1 MTSGPPWS
9 VKGIDP
15 KAREAAKDLA
25 RRSGMTLGEWLNQ
38 VILEDGAA
46 DEPAPAPPPM
56 EFRPAERRPASPIY
70 RRAEAPDHFG
80 DEIYRVTEA
89 LDRLAGRIEA
99 AESRTAQVVGG
110 VDQSVSSLVK
120 RLDGAERENTITAAR
135 FEGVVAELRDD
146 QARIAE
152 RLRRAEQ
159 EAAAPGPAEALRT
172 MEGAIAKVAGHLYE
186 GETRTREALE
196 ALREEFDG
204 VSARVE
210 AAPQNTAALVDN
222 VVARIAERLEQAEAR
237 TTSALRGLE
246 TSFGQL
252 DGRLQA
258 AESRIENKASS
269 GGLEQIA
276 AALANGVASA
286 RTEMAEKLKS
296 SSDGRFDRMEQALQE
311 MTSHVQGA
319 ERRSADALERMGH
332 EVLRMA
338 ETLGRKVQDV
348 ERRSADA
355 IEQVGGDVARI
366 ADAVE
371 TRFNRA
377 DATGAQALERLGGEI
392 ARITERLAERIA
404 NAERRSAQAFDDV
417 GEQVSRVSEKMQDRQ
432 ERASSDL
439 AERIRQSEERTAR
452 LLEGARERIDH
463 RLEETHRRAP
473 DPAPLAA
480 AAPAALTDPDVAPFG
495 QSTFSQP
502 AFGEERFNRAA
513 DPDFAPIPE
522 RAEESFAPSAFE
534 DDSFTKPAFSKEGF
548 APDRFAPD
556 RFVEPS
562 AFDDAAPAGGA
573 PDFAADPFL
582 DPAPGPGMAGGL
594 TRSIHAEPLAE
605 EPLPFGQSRDPGAVP
620 ERRSLSTKE
629 LIDQARAAARVAAQ
643 STDPKVRKAAAR
655 SNAEHSGGG
664 FSFAGLTLGGGSKK
678 KPKRRQASA
687 LGAALMVSGG
697 AAALSL
703 GAAGYIV
710 LSGQPGGALPARVA
724 AALSGHAAAPAPATP
739 LATEVA
745 PQPAAGGPALAAV
758 ALSPQTP
765 AAADAAQAPGAPAE
779 TPTQSAADF
788 YSDGVRKIEARDNSG
803 VESLRKSANLGYAPA
818 QFYLAKLY
826 EGGEAGLK
834 KDLGEAR
841 VWTQRAAD
849 AGDRK
854 AMHNLA
860 LYFVE
865 GAGGPKNTTTAAQW
879 FRRAADLGLV
889 DSQYNLG
896 RLYEEGFGVSQNP
909 AEAYKWYLIAARS
922 GDGESRASAQRLKG
936 QISAEAQAAAERA
949 AASFQSQ
956 PTRPVN
962 QLAQA
967 TLGSEVGSA
976 AGAQKA
982 LTRLGYYQGPTD
994 GTSSPALKLAIQAYQ
1009 RDQGLPPTGMLDT
1022 ALSARF
1028 AQIAP

>member
-1 MTSGPPWS
+1 

-38 VILEDGAA
+38 VILEDTPA
-46 DEPAPAPPPM
+46 DEPPPPVH
-56 EFRPAERRPASPIY
+56 PVERRPAGPIY
-70 RRAEAPDHFG
+70 RRAEAPEHPG
-80 DEIYRVTEA
+80 DEISRVAEA
-89 LDRLAGRIEA
+89 LDRLAARIEA

-120 RLDGAERENTITAAR
+120 RLEGAERENTITAAR
-135 FEGVVAELRDD
+135 FEGAVSELRGD
-146 QARIAE
+146 QTRIAE

-159 EAAAPGPAEALRT
+159 EAAAPGPTEAIRT

-196 ALREEFDG
+196 ALREDLDG
-204 VSARVE
+204 VAARVD
-210 AAPQNTAALVDN
+210 AAPENTAALVDS
-222 VVARIAERLEQAEAR
+222 VVARIAERLEQAEGR

-246 TSFGQL
+246 ASFGHL
-252 DGRLQA
+252 DSRLQA
-258 AESRIENKASS
+258 AESRLEDKASS

-276 AALANGVASA
+276 AALATGVASA
-286 RTEMAEKLKS
+286 RSEMAEKIKS
-296 SSDGRFDRMEQALQE
+296 SSDGRFDRMERALQE
-311 MTSHVQGA
+311 MTGHVQGA

-404 NAERRSAQAFDDV
+404 NAERRSAQAIDDV
-417 GEQVSRVSEKMQDRQ
+417 GEQVTRVSERLQDRQ

-452 LLEGARERIDH
+452 LLEGARDRIDH
-463 RLEETHRRAP
+463 RLEETHRRPSDAP
-473 DPAPLAA
+473 
-480 AAPAALTDPDVAPFG
+480 AAPAPETTDPDVAPFG
-495 QSTFSQP
+495 QFGLGDEGFGRTTEP
-502 AFGEERFNRAA
+502 AFAPPPARYEMPPEERFAPAA
-513 DPDFAPIPE
+513 PEPDPFARP
-522 RAEESFAPSAFE
+522 SFAK
-534 DDSFTKPAFSKEGF
+534 DDL
-548 APDRFAPD
+548 DD
-556 RFVEPS
+556 QRFVEPS
-562 AFDDAAPAGGA
+562 AFDVPAGDAARTPA
-573 PDFAADPFL
+573 FAADPFL
-582 DPAPGPGMAGGL
+582 EPA
-594 TRSIHAEPLAE
+594 TESEPSLD
-605 EPLPFGQSRDPGAVP
+605 EPLPFGQTADAAGAP
-620 ERRSLSTKE
+620 RRSLSTRE

-643 STDPKVRKAAAR
+643 ATDPKARKAARGSQEGR
-655 SNAEHSGGG
+655 SG
-664 FSFAGLTLGGGSKK
+664 FSFGGFGIGGANK
-678 KPKRRQASA
+678 KPKKRQTSA

-703 GAAGYIV
+703 GAAGYIM
-710 LSGQPGGALPARVA
+710 LAGQPSGALPARVA
-724 AALSGHAAAPAPATP
+724 AALGVRTPNPAPATP

-745 PQPAAGGPALAAV
+745 PQPPGGQSLAAV

-765 AAADAAQAPGAPAE
+765 AAADAAQTPGAPAE
-779 TPTQSAADF
+779 TPGQSAADF
-788 YSDGVRKIEARDNSG
+788 YADGVRKIEARDNTG
-803 VESLRKSANLGYAPA
+803 LESLRKAANLGYAPA

-826 EGGEAGLK
+826 EGGEGGLK
-834 KDLGEAR
+834 KDLTEAR

-922 GDGESRASAQRLKG
+922 GDGESRASAQRLKS

-949 AASFQSQ
+949 AAGFQAQ
-956 PTRPVN
+956 PSRPVN

-967 TLGSEVGSA
+967 TGGGDWSGVVT
-976 AGAQKA
+976 AQRA
-982 LTRLGYYQGPTD
+982 LSRLGYYQGPSD
-994 GTSSPALKLAIQAYQ
+994 GGSSPALKLAIQAYQ
-1009 RDQGLPPTGMLDT
+1009 RDQGLATTGAVDT
-1022 ALSARF
+1022 ALNQRF
-1028 AQIAP
+1028 TAIAQ